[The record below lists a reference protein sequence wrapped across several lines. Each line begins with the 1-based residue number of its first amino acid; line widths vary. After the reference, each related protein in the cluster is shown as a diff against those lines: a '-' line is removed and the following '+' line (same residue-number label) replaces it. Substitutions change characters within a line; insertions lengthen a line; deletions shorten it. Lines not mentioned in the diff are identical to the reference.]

1 MANYNN
7 PGPLKFGEPGA
18 VIDST
23 VHSRRLYNFG
33 DRVADLAP
41 EESPF
46 FVYLSKV
53 AKVPT
58 DDPQFRWL
66 KDRNKIQMADRS
78 FAIDASTHTVPAAGS
93 TLSYTVDDGSGAT
106 VGWLIK
112 GMVFAVGETNSSS
125 NEPETAIVRIESAPV
140 VGSTETSFTGRTIS
154 AASGSTTSAADGT
167 KCTVIGSAFE
177 EGSGAPDSWARELEN
192 GSGYC
197 QIFKTSAELTNTARA
212 TQYRG
217 YADE

>member
-1 MANYNN
+1 MKV
-7 PGPLKFGEPGA
+7 GDPGA

-23 VHSRRLYNFG
+23 IPSRRLFNFS

-66 KDRNKIQMADRS
+66 KDRNKIDMTDRS
-78 FAIDASTHTVPAAGS
+78 FRLAAAHTVPVANS
-93 TLSYTVDDGSGAT
+93 TLTYTVETDGEAS
-106 VGWLIK
+106 VDFLIK
-112 GMVFAVGETNSSS
+112 GMVFAVGETNAST

-140 VGSTETSFTGRTIS
+140 DGGSSTTFTGRTIS
-154 AASGSTTSAADGT
+154 AATGSTTAAADQT

-177 EGSGAPDSWARELEN
+177 EGSGSPD
-192 GSGYC
+192 
-197 QIFKTSAELTNTARA
+197 
-212 TQYRG
+212 
-217 YADE
+217 